1 MSYDMS
7 RRIIIVYRE
16 YKETRPL
23 EINLLLLIK
32 ILCSREYKIASNRM
46 KEHNCIKLSN
56 YELVISLVRTKM
68 MNHRATS
75 FYTVLR
81 AELN

>member
-7 RRIIIVYRE
+7 RRIIIIYRE

-46 KEHNCIKLSN
+46 KEHNCIKIVKLRISHIISSN
-56 YELVISLVRTKM
+56 KNDEPQSNEFLL
-68 MNHRATS
+68 
-75 FYTVLR
+75 FY
-81 AELN
+81 ALN